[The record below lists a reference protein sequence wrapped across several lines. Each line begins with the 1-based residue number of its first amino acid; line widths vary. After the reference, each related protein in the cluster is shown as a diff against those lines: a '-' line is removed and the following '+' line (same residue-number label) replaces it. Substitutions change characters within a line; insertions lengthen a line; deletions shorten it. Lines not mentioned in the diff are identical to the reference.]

1 VLFIYLFFFFL
12 KVAVNGKKI
21 HKNLFGAICDIIG
34 ENDSGTAT
42 ICKRPSRSKNAVRLL
57 TL

>member
-1 VLFIYLFFFFL
+1 
-12 KVAVNGKKI
+12 VAVNGKKI